1 MSGVK
6 GKSGRKP
13 DPNTEHERYKK
24 ISFYVKE
31 YAVLDAQFNI
41 VKWTEDPTFQWFK
54 RHHSASWQN
63 KVRGFM
69 YEDVRAFKD
78 IHWRCKC
85 ENIGILGNYKHPRES
100 KCYVCNTWKNEATRR
115 IHER

>member
-1 MSGVK
+1 MVGVK

-13 DPNTEHERYKK
+13 NPNGKTERYKK

-31 YAVLDAQFNI
+31 YANIDANFNTVEWI
-41 VKWTEDPTFQWFK
+41 EDPTFQWFK
-54 RHHSASWQN
+54 RHHGAQWQN
-63 KVRGFM
+63 KVRAFM
-69 YEDVRAFKD
+69 YEDVRAWKE

-85 ENIGILGNYKHPRES
+85 RNIGVVGNLKHPRQE
-100 KCYVCNTWKNEATRR
+100 KCWDCDQYRNDAVRR

>member
-1 MSGVK
+1 MVGVK

-13 DPNTEHERYKK
+13 NPYGEHERYKK

-31 YAVLDAQFNI
+31 YAVTDASMNI
-41 VKWTEDPTFQWFK
+41 VSWAEDPT
-54 RHHSASWQN
+54 A
-63 KVRGFM
+63 FM
-69 YEDVRAFKD
+69 YEDVRAFKS

-85 ENIGILGNYKHPRES
+85 PNIGVLGNLKHPREA
-100 KCYVCNTWKNEATRR
+100 KCYDCDTWKNEATRR